1 MVVDPKLVAHI
12 AVLANIPITQA
23 EEKKLADG
31 FTTTLGVVDKLSSVD
46 TQQVEATHQ
55 VTGLENIFR
64 EDQVDP
70 SRMFSQ
76 KDAIRNAKRTYKGFI
91 VVDQIIGE

>member
-12 AVLANIPITQA
+12 AVLANIPITKE

-31 FTTTLGVVDKLSSVD
+31 FTTTLAVVDKLSSVD
-46 TQQVEATHQ
+46 TKNVEPTHQ

-64 EDQVDP
+64 EDEVDP

-76 KDAIRNAKRTYKGFI
+76 KDAIRNAKRAYKGFI